1 MIWFPETTIGDDI
14 SDSTYFEVSP
24 WKDFISNSKLSLI
37 DPSKGGSMKIF
48 LKSWKNERRSKALQT
63 GTIVHS
69 LLLQSDSYGI
79 SDVLRPTGK
88 LGDMVYDMFRLRNRD
103 IPLTL
108 RESLDLVVKLH
119 NYYGGKSLTSTRLKT
134 AILNGLPYYKHLMLY
149 KERDFILNS
158 EEVEVVLGCLE
169 SLKANSEAIE
179 VLFPKDPTVLR
190 FNEFSIYTK
199 VKVNTSEFYLKIK
212 VDNWTLNLKT
222 KEVYL
227 NDLKTTG
234 SNIDN
239 FVNGYYETYPT
250 ESEVIKVF
258 HPGSFQK
265 YSYYRQLAMYAK
277 VLEMY
282 VIKHYGFKPK
292 MYINIVA
299 VETRDPYISEV
310 FNFGTLENDK
320 FSSNQLTYGLEELE
334 NLLTALNSANYE
346 QNIEWVDSVTPLLI

>member
-1 MIWFPETTIGDDI
+1 
-14 SDSTYFEVSP
+14 
-24 WKDFISNSKLSLI
+24 
-37 DPSKGGSMKIF
+37 
-48 LKSWKNERRSKALQT
+48 
-63 GTIVHS
+63 
-69 LLLQSDSYGI
+69 
-79 SDVLRPTGK
+79 
-88 LGDMVYDMFRLRNRD
+88 
-103 IPLTL
+103 
-108 RESLDLVVKLH
+108 
-119 NYYGGKSLTSTRLKT
+119 
-134 AILNGLPYYKHLMLY
+134 MLY
-149 KERDFILNS
+149 QERDFILNS
-158 EEVEVVLGCLE
+158 EEVGVVLGCLE
-169 SLKANSEAIE
+169 SLKANSEAMEI
-179 VLFPKDPTVLR
+179 LFPKDPSILR

-212 VDNWTLNLKT
+212 IDNWTLNLKT

-234 SNIDN
+234 ANIDT

-299 VETRDPYISEV
+299 VETRDPYLSEV
-310 FNFGTLENDK
+310 FYFGTLENDK
-320 FSSNQLTYGLEELE
+320 FSKNQLAYGLEELE
-334 NLLTALNSANYE
+334 NLLLTLNLANYE